1 MTNEITSENTF
12 AAIDLGSNSF
22 HMAVANTTQAHLQMI
37 DKVRQPVRLGSGLDE
52 NNNIDD
58 ATLDRAL
65 ECLAMFQHRLRE
77 VPRDQIRAVGTNT
90 LRRARN
96 SAILSD
102 AAEEMLGIP
111 IEVISGREEA
121 RLIYSGVTYGIAD
134 NKKRLVIDI
143 GGGSTEFIAG
153 TGTEPSIMESVN
165 MGCVSA
171 SQRWFARGDKLPRQ
185 FEKAIKR
192 SQLEANPLIRDYL
205 KHGWDECIGSSG
217 TIKATERVLIECG
230 LSDGGISLV
239 GLEKLIQRIQ
249 KKGEG
254 YLKEFSSITDDRR
267 AVILGG
273 ISVLCAA
280 FRALDISTMTVS
292 HRALREGVIV
302 DLAGETT
309 TTHVRN
315 NAVDEMQRR
324 FQIDRD
330 QATRVNNTAQHLFDA
345 VRKDWNLTRKRDN
358 ATLTCACQLHEIG
371 LSVSH
376 AQYHKHGD
384 YLLRHADMLGFSR
397 REQSMIAA
405 LVRNH
410 RRKVSLDVTASMSLS
425 ERTRY
430 QRLLSLLRISTLF
443 HRTRGA
449 TAEPSMD
456 ITVSENRLA
465 LGINGQWLADN
476 PLTDADLQDEIKHL
490 GAVGIQLD
498 IQSRKQ

>member
-1 MTNEITSENTF
+1 MTNEITAENTY

-22 HMAVANTTQAHLQMI
+22 HMAVANTTQSHLQMI
-37 DKVRQPVRLGSGLDE
+37 DKVRQPVRLGSGLNSD
-52 NNNIDD
+52 NNIDKD
-58 ATLDRAL
+58 TMTRAL
-65 ECLAMFQHRLRE
+65 DCLAIFQQRLRD
-77 VPRDQIRAVGTNT
+77 VPREQIRAVGTNT
-90 LRRARN
+90 LRRAKN
-96 SAILSD
+96 SAKLSD

-121 RLIYSGVTYGIAD
+121 RLIYSGVTYGVND
-134 NKKRLVIDI
+134 KNKRLVIDI

-153 TGTEPSIMESVN
+153 TGTEPLIMESVN

-171 SQRWFARGDKLPRQ
+171 TQRWFRKGDKLARQ
-185 FEKAIKR
+185 FDKAIKR
-192 SQLEANPLIRDYL
+192 SRLEARPLTRNYL
-205 KHGWDECIGSSG
+205 KHGWDQCIGSSG
-217 TIKATERVLIECG
+217 TIKAAERILIESD
-230 LSDGGISLV
+230 LSDGGITLA

-249 KKGEG
+249 KKGTG
-254 YLKEFSSITDDRR
+254 YLKDFSSISDDRR

-273 ISVLCAA
+273 ISVLYAA
-280 FRALDISTMTVS
+280 FRALEINKMLVS

-302 DLAGETT
+302 DLAGENTQS
-309 TTHVRN
+309 HVRN

-330 QATRVNNTAQHLFDA
+330 QADRVNATAQQLFDA
-345 VRKDWNLTRKRDN
+345 TSKNWKLTRKRDN
-358 ATLTCACQLHEIG
+358 KTLTCACQLHEIG

-410 RRKVSLDVTASMSLS
+410 RRKVTTDVTTGMSIS

-430 QRLLSLLRISTLF
+430 QRLLAMLRIATLF

-449 TAEPSMD
+449 SEEPSMQISASD
-456 ITVSENRLA
+456 NRLS
-465 LGINGQWLADN
+465 LGIGDKWLADN
-476 PLTDADLQDEIKHL
+476 PLTATDLQDEVKHL
-490 GAVGIQLD
+490 AALGLQL
-498 IQSRKQ
+498 KPE